1 MGRDSRHIERER
13 GRESAASGF
22 VRIPRTRRCA
32 ALRPI
37 AFPAGTATPLPLLC
51 GEDGDA
57 SEKPSRKRARVGLF
71 LRAQAPSF
79 SSSSC
84 HADASAIERATQE
97 CGCDP
102 LFPAAISLRAAQYII
117 RRSGSGCCVQMP
129 GIGYARS
136 RVLGLPRS
144 PAIAGWLTRGVF
156 SASNYLRARLQL
168 RQR

>member
-1 MGRDSRHIERER
+1 MGRDSRHIARER

-32 ALRPI
+32 ARRPI
-37 AFPAGTATPLPLLC
+37 AFPAGTATPLPLVLLC
-51 GEDGDA
+51 GGDGDA
-57 SEKPSRKRARVGLF
+57 SEKPSRKRVGLF
-71 LRAQAPSF
+71 LRAQAPS